1 VSLRLDFFLRGN
13 PHPVGCVLGSH
24 EEGALLDDGDIR
36 EFLRTTYPQIVGAVA
51 VATGDRAAAE
61 DAVQEAVLRAWQRSE
76 RGEQIDRLD
85 AWVATVALN
94 LSRSRFRR
102 LGAERRARSKLP
114 APSPD
119 AVDDRL
125 DVSRA
130 VVRLPRRQRQAV
142 VLRYLLGHT
151 TAEIA
156 RAMGTSEGTV
166 KSQLSKARARLAQ
179 DLSLNPDEEADH
191 ADA

>member
-1 VSLRLDFFLRGN
+1 V
-13 PHPVGCVLGSH
+13 CVLGSH
-24 EEGALLDDGDIR
+24 EEGTLLDNDDIR
-36 EFLRTTYPQIVGAVA
+36 EFLRTTYPRIVGAVA

-61 DAVQEAVLRAWQRSE
+61 DAVQEAVLRAWERSE

-102 LGAERRARSKLP
+102 LRAERRARSRLP
-114 APSPD
+114 AASADP
-119 AVDDRL
+119 VDERL

-130 VVRLPRRQRQAV
+130 VGRLPRRQRQAL
-142 VLRYLLGHT
+142 VLRYLLGHS

-156 RAMGTSEGTV
+156 RAMSTSEGTV
-166 KSQLSKARARLAQ
+166 KSQLSKARAHLAQ
-179 DLSLNPDEEADH
+179 DLALNPDEEADH